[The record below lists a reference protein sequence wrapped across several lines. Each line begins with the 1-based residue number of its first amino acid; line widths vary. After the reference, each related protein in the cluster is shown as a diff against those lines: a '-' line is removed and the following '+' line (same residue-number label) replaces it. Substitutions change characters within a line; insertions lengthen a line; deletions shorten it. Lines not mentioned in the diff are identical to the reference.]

1 MTQKTEI
8 IEKRLQKTVIR
19 RRTEIVPVTA
29 VEPINEECQ
38 PSSLPEAEPQATAK
52 TATAG
57 PLAAKRYIDLPPKP
71 DIKVIKA
78 EDLAKSAT
86 APKKV
91 LAGDIAGELKKT
103 TTAPALVAD
112 ADDEDKK
119 SHHKVAK
126 KKQPRGME
134 IDGIGRVNTTA
145 QLSRIAYAGVPDRV
159 FEPTRNRGGRRKK
172 IISRK
177 HVKHTQV
184 TETKAIKRII
194 EMQGAIRV
202 GELAGSMGIKAGE
215 LIKKL
220 MDMGTMATLN
230 QELDFATA
238 VMLAQEYKFEVK
250 DISFSEET
258 FLGKAADQ
266 ALLEKKISRPP
277 VVTVMGHVDHGKTS
291 LLDAIRSTHVTD
303 GEFGGIT
310 QHIGAYTVTLA
321 KGPITF
327 LDTPGHEAFTA
338 MRARGAKVTDV
349 VILIVAA
356 DDGIMPQTIESIDHA
371 RAAGVPIVVAINKID
386 KPDADLD
393 RVKRQLADHN
403 LAPEEWG
410 GQTLVNLISAK
421 QKQGIEDLLES
432 VLLQAEMLD
441 LKADPL
447 VPARGI
453 VVEAELDR
461 QKGPVATVLVQ
472 DGTLKIGDL
481 IIAGSAYG
489 RVRAMLDQKGHN
501 TDKAPPS
508 YAVEVLGLD
517 AVPRAS
523 DLFHVVKDEQVASK
537 IVDHRRAKVRQA
549 SFSVKGKISLEDFF
563 AQSQAKDVKELNVI
577 IKTDVQGS
585 LEAVVEALKN
595 QSTEKVKLKVI
606 HSAVGGINESD
617 VLLASAADA
626 IIIGFNVRPETKAI
640 AIAERES
647 IDIKL
652 YKIIYEMVADVKLAM
667 QGLLTPIR
675 KEKYLGRAQV
685 RQTFKVSKVGTI
697 AGCFVVDGKIARSGQ
712 LRLLRDNVVIA
723 EGKVASLKRFKDDA
737 REVGQNMECG
747 IAIEGYQDIKDGD
760 QIEAFEIQL
769 IQQEM

>member
-8 IEKRLQKTVIR
+8 VEKRLQKTVIR
-19 RRTEIVPVTA
+19 RRTEIVPVPT
-29 VEPINEECQ
+29 
-38 PSSLPEAEPQATAK
+38 AEPKIEASQPPSPPAIESQATAK
-52 TATAG
+52 PATGG
-57 PLAAKRYIDLPPKP
+57 PVAAKRFIELPPKP

-78 EDLAKSAT
+78 EDLAKSAA

-91 LAGDIAGELKKT
+91 LAGDVAGGQKKT
-103 TTAPALVAD
+103 TTVPELVAD
-112 ADDEDKK
+112 ADDEAGKK
-119 SHHKVAK
+119 IHHKVAK

-159 FEPTRNRGGRRKK
+159 FEPTRTGRRKK

-184 TETKAIKRII
+184 TETKAIKRIV

-215 LIKKL
+215 LIRKL

-258 FLGKAADQ
+258 FLGNAADQ

-291 LLDAIRSTHVTD
+291 LLDAIRSTHVTE

-371 RAAGVPIVVAINKID
+371 KAAGVPIVVAINKID

-481 IIAGSAYG
+481 LIAGTTYG
-489 RVRAMLDQKGHN
+489 RVRAMLDQKGQN
-501 TDKAPPS
+501 TDEAPPS

-517 AVPRAS
+517 SVPQAS

-537 IVDHRRAKVRQA
+537 IVDHRRTKVRQA
-549 SFSVKGKISLEDFF
+549 SFSAKGKISLEDFF
-563 AQSQAKDVKELNVI
+563 AQSQSKDVKELNVI

-617 VLLASAADA
+617 VLLASASDA

-640 AIAERES
+640 AISERES

-685 RQTFKVSKVGTI
+685 RQTFKVSKVGTV
-697 AGCFVVDGKIARSGQ
+697 AGCFVVDGKIARSAQ
-712 LRLLRDNVVIA
+712 LRLLRDSVVIA
-723 EGKVASLKRFKDDA
+723 EGKVSSLKRFKDDA